1 MTSAGQ
7 TAQAPTARPKPHQVQ
22 TMAFIISPPVNGCLG
37 AQVSLFGELRYTNNL
52 PQSLADFQWSY
63 VWALQS
69 HCQAGRM
76 FLFCFVWSWFF
87 LNCRLQCPGFKD
99 KLWPWVAH
107 WFNKT
112 YVYCQVM
119 AKTVLGLGGTWC
131 GKGHRAAPQFRKTG
145 DMVIPPR
152 PSLLHHRHLETWQKT
167 RLTPLTAIVLVQAHL
182 PFANIKD
189 KIPCFAIFFGPVS

>member
-1 MTSAGQ
+1 MLNQIVSKPKPRTSGRPQEGQSPAFWFSLSSPMTSAGQ
-7 TAQAPTARPKPHQVQ
+7 TAQAPTAWPKPHQVQ
-22 TMAFIISPPVNGCLG
+22 TVAFIVSLPVSGCLG
-37 AQVSLFGELRYTNNL
+37 AQVSLFGELRYTNNF
-52 PQSLADFQWSY
+52 PQSLADFQWSC

-119 AKTVLGLGGTWC
+119 AKTVLGLGGTWY
-131 GKGHRAAPQFRKTG
+131 GKGHRAAPQLQK
-145 DMVIPPR
+145 P
-152 PSLLHHRHLETWQKT
+152 ETWWS
-167 RLTPLTAIVLVQAHL
+167 LPVHL
-182 PFANIKD
+182 SSTTGTWRPDRRHI
-189 KIPCFAIFFGPVS
+189 